1 MATSQILRPAAIGD
15 DVKKTARATEE
26 ATPFWSR
33 ASTWGLLLPLLYFAL
48 DGVSP
53 FVNSGVNM
61 RAVQT
66 SSSGGVLFDRL
77 SNLLIFAGCMIFVIR
92 RHHSVSA
99 LSLQMKLVSS
109 FPILALLLS
118 PVSQQIT
125 RTLSCDMVLLGG
137 ILLIFY
143 IMSRYTLNEVLELF
157 LVLGTGT
164 IVASILF
171 AIALPQYGRDLLGGH
186 SSAWKGIF
194 SAKNYLGNM
203 ALFFLTV
210 AVSYRPRTSFFRSL
224 RISQIFFCLLAIAFS
239 RAATSYL
246 LTAVYIAYALTLK
259 MVRGF
264 RKKDYFV
271 AFILLFVGFAAV
283 AVVMI
288 LQPDFLISLL
298 GKDAT
303 LTGRTEIW
311 DAVMGSIAKQ
321 PLFGYGYQA
330 FWLGFKGE
338 SYRIILTVTWAL
350 GQAQNGFLDV
360 TLEMGIVG
368 LIVVLLLFGFA
379 FRDGVSC
386 LLRSHDQGQLRA
398 VEWYM
403 AIVILTTIYNLDESF
418 LFEPRHL
425 GSMMFIIAC
434 VGLKL
439 ERMRLLSSLR
449 VRTKPALLPLRLSRG
464 LMFLRH
470 KQDSQASCI
479 ERAAAR
485 SRRRSQRSTDQV
497 STARPPSVTRLAI
510 AAPSHE

>member
-1 MATSQILRPAAIGD
+1 MATPQILTPVTFSD
-15 DVKKTARATEE
+15 DVRKTASTAER

-53 FVNSGVNM
+53 FVNGGTAM
-61 RAVQT
+61 RAVLT
-66 SSSGGVLFDRL
+66 SSSGGVLMDRL
-77 SNLLIFAGCMIFVIR
+77 SNVLIFGGCMIFVIR
-92 RHHSVSA
+92 RHHAVSA
-99 LSLQMKLVSS
+99 LSLQMKLVTS

-118 PVSQQIT
+118 PVSQQAT
-125 RTLSCDMVLLGG
+125 RTLSSGIVLLGG

-143 IMSRYTLNEVLELF
+143 IMSRYTLDEILELF

-164 IVASILF
+164 IAASILF
-171 AIALPQYGRDLLGGH
+171 AIALPQYGLDLMGGH
-186 SSAWKGIF
+186 STAWKGIF

-210 AVSYRPRTSFFRSL
+210 TVSYRARTNFWRSL
-224 RISQIFFCLLAIAFS
+224 RVSQILFCLMAIAFS

-246 LTAVYIAYALTLK
+246 LTAVYIVYVLTLK
-259 MVRGF
+259 MVRGL

-271 AFILLFVGFAAV
+271 VFILLFVAFAAV
-283 AVVMI
+283 TVVI
-288 LQPDFLISLL
+288 VLQPDFLFSLL
-298 GKDAT
+298 GKDVT

-360 TLEMGIVG
+360 TLEMGVVG
-368 LIVVLLLFGFA
+368 LMIVLLLFAFA
-379 FRDGVSC
+379 FRDGVAC
-386 LLRSHDQGQLRA
+386 LLRSHNEAQLRA

-403 AIVILTTIYNLDESF
+403 AIVMLTTIYNLDESF

-425 GSMMFIIAC
+425 GSMMFVLAC

-439 ERMRLLSSLR
+439 ERMRLQSFTGR
-449 VRTKPALLPLRLSRG
+449 NPAMLV
-464 LMFLRH
+464 
-470 KQDSQASCI
+470 A
-479 ERAAAR
+479 
-485 SRRRSQRSTDQV
+485 V
-497 STARPPSVTRLAI
+497 SP
-510 AAPSHE
+510 